1 MQAVQPCM
9 RKASVRECETD
20 WVCLFATHSCL
31 RRSSLLL
38 LLLPSSWH
46 QCEYPADDVTTSPR
60 GPDDAQSQARFPHKP
75 LKHQNNLL
83 SYWACVR
90 DGMFEGTRGA
100 VPLRSG
106 WPQFMWSQ
114 FPIKHTFHS
123 CLPPPWLLYW
133 VCSCWHLIA
142 RTSVDLNVASWIR
155 TRSSLCRRRF
165 MHLYAI
171 YSCVLSLWW
180 ENKTLSFTL
189 PLYWSTCSIVI
200 LRNSSRSNITE
211 WGFHFAVI
219 KNKHPITT
227 ARRADASLKGL
238 FAYSPKEFCDSSE
251 FPMITRWHDRVNRS
265 H

>member
-60 GPDDAQSQARFPHKP
+60 GQTTHKVKLGFHTNHLNIKTICCPTGLVCETGCLRAHGTQCHSDLVDLNLCDPNFQLSIRFTW
-75 LKHQNNLL
+75 LL
-83 SYWACVR
+83 S
-90 DGMFEGTRGA
+90 
-100 VPLRSG
+100 
-106 WPQFMWSQ
+106 
-114 FPIKHTFHS
+114 
-123 CLPPPWLLYW
+123 W

-142 RTSVDLNVASWIR
+142 QTSVDLNVASWIR
-155 TRSSLCRRRF
+155 TRCSLCRRRF
-165 MHLYAI
+165 THLYAI

-180 ENKTLSFTL
+180 ENTTLSFTL

-200 LRNSSRSNITE
+200 LRNSSRNNITE
-211 WGFHFAVI
+211 CGFHLLLL
-219 KNKHPITT
+219 KNI
-227 ARRADASLKGL
+227 RL
-238 FAYSPKEFCDSSE
+238 
-251 FPMITRWHDRVNRS
+251 
-265 H
+265 

>member
-123 CLPPPWLLYW
+123 CLPPHGSFIGSARVGTSLHGPVWIWMLPVGSEQGLHYAGG
-133 VCSCWHLIA
+133 VSCISMLFIHVFSPSGGK
-142 RTSVDLNVASWIR
+142 TKHYP
-155 TRSSLCRRRF
+155 SLC
-165 MHLYAI
+165 HCI
-171 YSCVLSLWW
+171 DQHVLS
-180 ENKTLSFTL
+180 
-189 PLYWSTCSIVI
+189 
-200 LRNSSRSNITE
+200 
-211 WGFHFAVI
+211 
-219 KNKHPITT
+219 
-227 ARRADASLKGL
+227 
-238 FAYSPKEFCDSSE
+238 
-251 FPMITRWHDRVNRS
+251 
-265 H
+265 